1 MSNVNLSAVYSRFR
15 RKVTVASLAGR
26 CCEFDNGS
34 RSRRGPKP
42 RQAARQTQ
50 AQRILRPLVPRVS
63 SYDQEAA
70 QPACVEVEDE
80 PSWATQE
87 MQAAAEPL
95 TLTLDHDSEAEN
107 EDDGNDDRSS
117 SPDGSHTSDPDP
129 LQWKS
134 GLESILY
141 EDDSIADVLPGLD
154 VYTVCH
160 LLEIFTVL
168 ASAQLRTLLPTVE
181 IQSHLSS
188 GTMPRCLILAAC
200 ASAVRF
206 SMHKAV
212 TGPFARR
219 FADSIAREARNCIRI
234 SNDVTTQVNTIKSI
248 CILVD
253 YSASKAHG
261 RQAWADIATGQA
273 LIELARLDCEMGA
286 EEGGALNAA
295 ERYLAAAQLTHCL
308 GHPRLLPPS
317 RGADGKPKPD
327 AQCTTLKRALPDL
340 VNLLEILV
348 RVYQLQ
354 SVPVKEQKPPPWA
367 PHSKY
372 RTLQNELEEHL
383 LHYPDTFRLF
393 ASRPRDSKVHHV
405 DELISS
411 LMWHCCV
418 VVLNRPFLPIMVRIS
433 EEGDLG
439 QSVKK
444 VYFPGASHLFVKEKV
459 YRCEASADAI
469 FNISRN
475 IVRAN
480 AFHSYATLV
489 GFACTQGALVSINRL
504 HSSSKPYEPT
514 SAGNLRMA
522 LAVLEALKTFYT
534 PAEDWIN
541 ILSQAHDSSIRPA
554 LTSDDLDLAFRG
566 YFSRFIDIREP
577 TFVPLDPREKD
588 TPRGA
593 IGTPESVQSQERC
606 LEKDSNNSDLPNT
619 TTSDKNSDWLK
630 AYAGHLS
637 GDIEP
642 DSDSD
647 DFDADS
653 HTKAAQSGTTL
664 ASATCEKNPMLT
676 RNAEQVLG
684 AMIPGSGTVESSEHM
699 GAAILTAMSS
709 NMCSPATQ
717 PRQSQPE
724 QLQLEHVRGLV
735 QMDMD
740 DGISAPFVH
749 MPSFSEVMGLNLDM
763 SMFPELDLV
772 VGGPEM
778 SPDVFNHD
786 TQENIARIAL
796 AIDYDANGY
805 RSLLPMAMQ
814 EPALLNAAIAVAAS
828 HYSRWQHTTDTVS
841 RRYHRAASKALRDRF
856 IAGNNIHRQDIL
868 ATMLLLVSFEVFSGS
883 SRWKEHYNAIRGWIR
898 SRGDCS
904 DLDPFL
910 KTWVCLLDTQS
921 SLNLGQPAMPEL
933 MSWLD
938 VPANSEEQGDCVDAL
953 FGCSSKLVK
962 LMWAASRLCTS
973 SGHGQITKEELGAR
987 ADSLQE
993 QIKATAIL
1001 PDSNPSLNISC
1012 HQLGEPLT
1020 AIGMEQEELRRRVVA
1035 TAEIFRHASHIYVY
1049 RVVHSPDVALTEDLQ
1064 ESLNTA
1070 QDLLTMVPDALG
1082 PGANLGWCLVVL
1094 GAEMDQAHERDYV
1107 ESRLDGL
1114 HLLGLDNT
1122 KNGQKILEEVWAHRD
1137 LVRKGQASPESW
1149 QDAMQRIGQSQIL
1162 V

>member
-1 MSNVNLSAVYSRFR
+1 MSNANLSALHSRFR
-15 RKVTVASLAGR
+15 RKVTVACDSCR
-26 CCEFDNGS
+26 KRRVKCSGS
-34 RSRRGPKP
+34 
-42 RQAARQTQ
+42 
-50 AQRILRPLVPRVS
+50 
-63 SYDQEAA
+63 
-70 QPACVEVEDE
+70 QPFEDE
-80 PSWATQE
+80 PSWATRE
-87 MQAAAEPL
+87 MQAADEPPSL
-95 TLTLDHDSEAEN
+95 TVDDDSEGEVGHN
-107 EDDGNDDRSS
+107 GNNDRGS
-117 SPDGSHTSDPDP
+117 SPDGSPTPDP

-134 GLESILY
+134 GLECIFF

-154 VYTVCH
+154 VYTICH
-160 LLEIFTVL
+160 LLEIFTLL

-181 IQSHLSS
+181 IHSEISS
-188 GTMPRCLILAAC
+188 GTMSRCLILAA
-200 ASAVRF
+200 S
-206 SMHKAV
+206 
-212 TGPFARR
+212 
-219 FADSIAREARNCIRI
+219 REARNCIRI
-234 SNDVTTQVNTIKSI
+234 SNDATTQVNTIKSI

-261 RQAWADIATGQA
+261 RQAWADIAMGQA
-273 LIELARLDCEMGA
+273 LV
-286 EEGGALNAA
+286 
-295 ERYLAAAQLTHCL
+295 Q
-308 GHPRLLPPS
+308 S
-317 RGADGKPKPD
+317 S
-327 AQCTTLKRALPDL
+327 PDL
-340 VNLLEILV
+340 VNLLEIL
-348 RVYQLQ
+348 
-354 SVPVKEQKPPPWA
+354 
-367 PHSKY
+367 
-372 RTLQNELEEHL
+372 NELEEHL

-393 ASRPRDSKVHHV
+393 ARSRRRDLKEPDI

-418 VVLNRPFLPIMVRIS
+418 VVLNRPFLPILARTS
-433 EEGDLG
+433 EEGRID
-439 QSVKK
+439 QIVKK
-444 VYFPGASHLFVKEKV
+444 VYFPGAPHLFVKEKV

-480 AFHSYATLV
+480 VFHSYATLV

-504 HSSSKPYEPT
+504 HWSSKPHEPT
-514 SAGNLRMA
+514 SAGNLGMT
-522 LAVLEALKTFYT
+522 LTVLEALKTFYT

-541 ILSQAHDSSIRPA
+541 TLTQAHDASMRPA
-554 LTSDDLDLAFRG
+554 LISDDLDLAFHG
-566 YFSRFIDIREP
+566 YFSRFSDIREP

-593 IGTPESVQSQERC
+593 IGTPESVQSEERC
-606 LEKDSNNSDLPNT
+606 LERNSNNSDFPNT
-619 TTSDKNSDWLK
+619 TTSDRNLDWLK

-647 DFDADS
+647 NLDVDS
-653 HTKAAQSGTTL
+653 HTKAAPSGPTL
-664 ASATCEKNPMLT
+664 ASATCKETSMLT
-676 RNAEQVLG
+676 RNAEQVLD
-684 AMIPGSGTVESSEHM
+684 AMIPELGTVESSEHM

-709 NMCSPATQ
+709 NMCSPAAQ
-717 PRQSQPE
+717 LRQSQAE

-735 QMDMD
+735 QMGMD

-749 MPSFSEVMGLNLDM
+749 MPSFSEVMGLGLNM
-763 SMFPELDLV
+763 SMFPGLDPV
-772 VGGPEM
+772 VGDPDM

-786 TQENIARIAL
+786 TQGTAPSPLSNAPNYQPETGWITNMTATMEHNLTPSERQNDEGACWTCFDNGRQCDGRLPRCLACTQNGVRCSGYGVRLRWPLDVLGPKKKVMRRKSRSASYRDSSANIDAALPGVISTLGLPEEESYYMRHYFQNVARIAL

-828 HYSRWQHTTDTVS
+828 HYSRWQHTADTVS
-841 RRYHRAASKALRDRF
+841 RKYHRAASKALRDRF

-973 SGHGQITKEELGAR
+973 SGHGQITKEELRAR

-1020 AIGMEQEELRRRVVA
+1020 AIGMEQEELRRRIVA

-1049 RVVHSPDVALTEDLQ
+1049 RVVHSPEVALTEDLQ

>member
-1 MSNVNLSAVYSRFR
+1 M
-15 RKVTVASLAGR
+15 
-26 CCEFDNGS
+26 
-34 RSRRGPKP
+34 
-42 RQAARQTQ
+42 
-50 AQRILRPLVPRVS
+50 
-63 SYDQEAA
+63 
-70 QPACVEVEDE
+70 
-80 PSWATQE
+80 
-87 MQAAAEPL
+87 
-95 TLTLDHDSEAEN
+95 TLT
-107 EDDGNDDRSS
+107 
-117 SPDGSHTSDPDP
+117 
-129 LQWKS
+129 
-134 GLESILY
+134 
-141 EDDSIADVLPGLD
+141 
-154 VYTVCH
+154 
-160 LLEIFTVL
+160 
-168 ASAQLRTLLPTVE
+168 
-181 IQSHLSS
+181 
-188 GTMPRCLILAAC
+188 
-200 ASAVRF
+200 
-206 SMHKAV
+206 
-212 TGPFARR
+212 
-219 FADSIAREARNCIRI
+219 
-234 SNDVTTQVNTIKSI
+234 
-248 CILVD
+248 
-253 YSASKAHG
+253 
-261 RQAWADIATGQA
+261 
-273 LIELARLDCEMGA
+273 
-286 EEGGALNAA
+286 
-295 ERYLAAAQLTHCL
+295 
-308 GHPRLLPPS
+308 
-317 RGADGKPKPD
+317 
-327 AQCTTLKRALPDL
+327 
-340 VNLLEILV
+340 
-348 RVYQLQ
+348 
-354 SVPVKEQKPPPWA
+354 
-367 PHSKY
+367 
-372 RTLQNELEEHL
+372 
-383 LHYPDTFRLF
+383 
-393 ASRPRDSKVHHV
+393 
-405 DELISS
+405 
-411 LMWHCCV
+411 
-418 VVLNRPFLPIMVRIS
+418 
-433 EEGDLG
+433 
-439 QSVKK
+439 
-444 VYFPGASHLFVKEKV
+444 
-459 YRCEASADAI
+459 
-469 FNISRN
+469 
-475 IVRAN
+475 
-480 AFHSYATLV
+480 
-489 GFACTQGALVSINRL
+489 
-504 HSSSKPYEPT
+504 
-514 SAGNLRMA
+514 
-522 LAVLEALKTFYT
+522 VLEALKTFYT

-541 ILSQAHDSSIRPA
+541 TLTQAHDASMRPA
-554 LTSDDLDLAFRG
+554 LTSDDLDLAFHG
-566 YFSRFIDIREP
+566 YFSRFSDIREP

-593 IGTPESVQSQERC
+593 IGTPESVQSEERC
-606 LEKDSNNSDLPNT
+606 LERNSNNSDLPNT
-619 TTSDKNSDWLK
+619 TTSDRNLDWLK

-647 DFDADS
+647 NLDADS
-653 HTKAAQSGTTL
+653 HTKAALSGPTL
-664 ASATCEKNPMLT
+664 ASATCEETSMLT

-684 AMIPGSGTVESSEHM
+684 AMIPELGTVESSEHM

-709 NMCSPATQ
+709 NVCSPAAQ
-717 PRQSQPE
+717 LRQSQPE

-735 QMDMD
+735 QMGMD

-749 MPSFSEVMGLNLDM
+749 MPSFSEVMGLGLNM
-763 SMFPELDLV
+763 SMFPGLDPV
-772 VGGPEM
+772 VGDPDV

-786 TQENIARIAL
+786 TQAAMELNLTPSERQNDEGACWTCFDNGRQCDGRLPHAALPGVISALGLPGEESYYMRHYFQNVARIAL

-828 HYSRWQHTTDTVS
+828 HYSRWQHTADTVS
-841 RRYHRAASKALRDRF
+841 RKYHRAASKALRDRF

-993 QIKATAIL
+993 QIKATTIL

-1020 AIGMEQEELRRRVVA
+1020 AIGMEQEELRRRIVA

-1049 RVVHSPDVALTEDLQ
+1049 RVVHSPEVALTEDLQ

-1149 QDAMQRIGQSQIL
+1149 QDAMKRIGQSQIL

>member
-1 MSNVNLSAVYSRFR
+1 
-15 RKVTVASLAGR
+15 
-26 CCEFDNGS
+26 
-34 RSRRGPKP
+34 
-42 RQAARQTQ
+42 
-50 AQRILRPLVPRVS
+50 
-63 SYDQEAA
+63 
-70 QPACVEVEDE
+70 
-80 PSWATQE
+80 
-87 MQAAAEPL
+87 MQAADEPL
-95 TLTLDHDSEAEN
+95 ILTVDHDSEGEN
-107 EDDGNDDRSS
+107 GDDGNDDCGS
-117 SPDGSHTSDPDP
+117 SPDESPSPDP
-129 LQWKS
+129 LQWKP
-134 GLESILY
+134 GLECILY

-154 VYTVCH
+154 VYTICH
-160 LLEIFTVL
+160 LLEIFTSL
-168 ASAQLRTLLPTVE
+168 ASAPLRTLLPTVE
-181 IQSHLSS
+181 IHSHLSS

-206 SMHKAV
+206 SVHKAV
-212 TGPFARR
+212 NGPFARQ

-234 SNDVTTQVNTIKSI
+234 SNDVPTQVNTIKSI

-261 RQAWADIATGQA
+261 RQAWADIAMGQA
-273 LIELARLDCEMGA
+273 LIQLARLDCETDA
-286 EEGGALNAA
+286 EGGDALKAA

-308 GHPRLLPPS
+308 GHPRLYPEFRRP
-317 RGADGKPKPD
+317 DGKSRPE
-327 AQCTTLKRALPDL
+327 AQCTTLKRGPPDL
-340 VNLLEILV
+340 VNLLEIL
-348 RVYQLQ
+348 
-354 SVPVKEQKPPPWA
+354 
-367 PHSKY
+367 
-372 RTLQNELEEHL
+372 
-383 LHYPDTFRLF
+383 
-393 ASRPRDSKVHHV
+393 
-405 DELISS
+405 
-411 LMWHCCV
+411 
-418 VVLNRPFLPIMVRIS
+418 
-433 EEGDLG
+433 
-439 QSVKK
+439 
-444 VYFPGASHLFVKEKV
+444 
-459 YRCEASADAI
+459 
-469 FNISRN
+469 
-475 IVRAN
+475 
-480 AFHSYATLV
+480 YATLV

-504 HSSSKPYEPT
+504 DWSSKPYEPT
-514 SAGNLRMA
+514 SVGNLRMT

-534 PAEDWIN
+534 PAEDWMD
-541 ILSQAHDSSIRPA
+541 ILVQAHDSNMRST
-554 LTSDDLDLAFRG
+554 LTSGDLDLAFCG
-566 YFSRFIDIREP
+566 YFGRFIDIREP

-588 TPRGA
+588 TSQGA

-606 LEKDSNNSDLPNT
+606 QERNSKNSDLPNT
-619 TTSDKNSDWLK
+619 TTSDRDSEWLK

-637 GDIEP
+637 GDIES

-647 DFDADS
+647 HVDADN
-653 HTKAAQSGTTL
+653 HTKAAHSGPTL
-664 ASATCEKNPMLT
+664 ASATCEENTILS
-676 RNAEQVLG
+676 RNAEQVLE
-684 AMIPGSGTVESSEHM
+684 AVIPESETVGSSEHM
-699 GAAILTAMSS
+699 GAAILTAMSG
-709 NMCSPATQ
+709 NMCSPATR

-724 QLQLEHVRGLV
+724 QLQLEHVGDVV

-740 DGISAPFVH
+740 DGFAAAFDH
-749 MPSFSEVMGLNLDM
+749 MPSFSEVMGLNMDM
-763 SMFPELDLV
+763 SMFPGLDLV
-772 VGGPEM
+772 VGGPDM
-778 SPDVFNHD
+778 LPDVFNHND
-786 TQENIARIAL
+786 AQENVARIAL

-828 HYSRWQHTTDTVS
+828 HYSRWQHTPDTVS

-938 VPANSEEQGDCVDAL
+938 VPVNSEEQGDCVDAL

-973 SGHGQITKEELGAR
+973 SGHGQVTKEELGVR

-993 QIKATAIL
+993 QIRATAIL

-1020 AIGMEQEELRRRVVA
+1020 AIGMEQEELRRRIVA

-1049 RVVHSPDVALTEDLQ
+1049 RIVHSPEVALTEDLQ
-1064 ESLNTA
+1064 RSLNTA

-1107 ESRLDGL
+1107 ESKLDGL

-1137 LVRKGQASPESW
+1137 LVRQGQASPESW